1 MSRYIRHGLVDQYG
15 IKTNAQTASPVEA
28 IDTSNA
34 PWINKS
40 KNDSNGQTI
49 LMEVV
54 FNTVPAGTGTT
65 SCTLI
70 TARETGLFGILSFG
84 AVSSTGTS
92 NLPVLLINNRPSTPN
107 GVLVGNTY
115 LTPYTRY
122 FLAFQG
128 KPNEYAM
135 SINGVP
141 ETITSISIGGAGVN
155 DGTWF
160 GDYGNT
166 NDVAYLGTANP
177 TTTDANFAGQF
188 TFFNFMYY
196 DSFLSI
202 DDITR
207 IYNNGDILDP
217 TKDLETVGT
226 LLYWLPC
233 GEWENKENSWPTIY
247 EQINANNATAI
258 EVNQTDVVTRSFQP
272 NPSYLLDDFPSA
284 EVAWSLREISSSWV
298 GLDILQVR
306 RSSDNTLEWFN
317 ATEIIDG
324 TLEAWVGGGD
334 GFVRELKNQA
344 GGSEGKNITQSTNL
358 LQPKIVSSGEL
369 VKINGKPA
377 ISGDG
382 TQWLRTQVLTL
393 GATGDIG
400 LSYFRVGQYNQL
412 NNISSLSQLTPSV
425 LNNDRRIINDGNDS
439 ERVSSARLQG
449 GNIVWSTGFGQQQH
463 IGSIH
468 NTPAAQMLGYK
479 NGYQMAV
486 QSSTTNTLNI
496 QASGGWV
503 VLGGGYVNMTTTPSS
518 IWNNAF
524 QEMIWYL
531 SDNSANREAIE
542 TNMNTYYKVY

>member
-1 MSRYIRHGLVDQYG
+1 M
-15 IKTNAQTASPVEA
+15 
-28 IDTSNA
+28 
-34 PWINKS
+34 
-40 KNDSNGQTI
+40 
-49 LMEVV
+49 
-54 FNTVPAGTGTT
+54 
-65 SCTLI
+65 
-70 TARETGLFGILSFG
+70 
-84 AVSSTGTS
+84 
-92 NLPVLLINNRPSTPN
+92 
-107 GVLVGNTY
+107 
-115 LTPYTRY
+115 
-122 FLAFQG
+122 
-128 KPNEYAM
+128 
-135 SINGVP
+135 
-141 ETITSISIGGAGVN
+141 
-155 DGTWF
+155 
-160 GDYGNT
+160 
-166 NDVAYLGTANP
+166 LGH
-177 TTTDANFAGQF
+177 
-188 TFFNFMYY
+188 
-196 DSFLSI
+196 
-202 DDITR
+202 
-207 IYNNGDILDP
+207 
-217 TKDLETVGT
+217 
-226 LLYWLPC
+226 
-233 GEWENKENSWPTIY
+233 
-247 EQINANNATAI
+247 
-258 EVNQTDVVTRSFQP
+258 
-272 NPSYLLDDFPSA
+272 
-284 EVAWSLREISSSWV
+284 WV

-334 GFVRELKNQA
+334 GFVRILKNQA
-344 GGSEGKNITQSTNL
+344 GGDEGKNISQSTNL

-439 ERVSSARLQG
+439 ERVSSVRLQG
-449 GNIVWSTGFGQQQH
+449 GNAVWSTGFGQQQH